1 MKVHQLSW
9 QIPTSLFSKSV
20 PDTQFLCVSLV
31 SLQTRVQNVW
41 YQLCS
46 ILLLIWLPP
55 NKTSNLKSPVVQM
68 TKRFHCTE
76 GPQCAGFFFITHTA
90 AWHRLW
96 VSHDTIVW
104 KGKQIQ
110 RSRVFFSLWSVF
122 FSLCPEGLRDFPKV
136 IWISLKGKGEK
147 VGLWVTLKG
156 SWLFRRRKKN
166 PKISA
171 YKELLHWEW
180 ISAYISP
187 SPMETNRLKIQ
198 HVGIRLSTIS
208 KKEHL

>member
-1 MKVHQLSW
+1 MCDTNSAPSFFSYDSHPTKQVIWNRQWFKW
-9 QIPTSLFSKSV
+9 QRDLIVLR
-20 PDTQFLCVSLV
+20 D
-31 SLQTRVQNVW
+31 RNV
-41 YQLCS
+41 L
-46 ILLLIWLPP
+46 
-55 NKTSNLKSPVVQM
+55 
-68 TKRFHCTE
+68 
-76 GPQCAGFFFITHTA
+76 GFFFTTHTA

-96 VSHDTIVW
+96 VSHHTIVW

-110 RSRVFFSLWSVF
+110 CSRVFFSLWSVF

-171 YKELLHWEW
+171 YKELLCWEW